1 MAVVS
6 VAGGCSALQVPL
18 SVPIC
23 TADIVHHLNVRSY
36 ELHLFTY
43 ASMVCVVVIKQ
54 WFALQGAAGPSS
66 RFSSAAADSFSL
78 LFVKSSYNILNAGVG
93 CDIVTHSG

>member
-1 MAVVS
+1 MVS
-6 VAGGCSALQVPL
+6 IAGGCSALQAPL
-18 SVPIC
+18 SIPIC
-23 TADIVHHLNVRSY
+23 AADIVHRLNVRSY

-43 ASMVCVVVIKQ
+43 AGASMVCVVVIKQ

-66 RFSSAAADSFSL
+66 RFHLQQQTASL
-78 LFVKSSYNILNAGVG
+78 FCLSYNILNAGVA